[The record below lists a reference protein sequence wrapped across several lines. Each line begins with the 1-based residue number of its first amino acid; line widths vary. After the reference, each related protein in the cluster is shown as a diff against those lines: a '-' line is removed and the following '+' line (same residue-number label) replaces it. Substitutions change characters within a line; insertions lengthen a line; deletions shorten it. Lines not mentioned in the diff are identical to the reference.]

1 MSFIRAV
8 LFSIFVF
15 FPLLIINAL
24 QTLSILWKPFS
35 MKWFRRYNN
44 FWAHHYWS
52 YVGFMAKTF
61 GGISVNFIGDRLP
74 LHENALVLANH
85 QSAVDIVIQLIV
97 GRVYNR
103 LGDMKFFVKDVLKWV
118 PGPGWGMVFLE
129 CIFMKRNWS
138 EDRARVVEQL
148 RRFRKDKV
156 PVWVNIYPEGTRMKP
171 SKLASAQEFARKSG
185 QPVPRHVLIPR
196 VRGFLAT
203 LEGLEG
209 HLHAVYDLTIAY
221 PQHAPTLWD
230 LLSGQGT
237 PVTVEIKRY
246 PIESLPADE
255 EGRSTWLLKLY
266 QEKDRRLETLMSE
279 LRAYPKTLERR
290 GAEERAAEFAPGK

>member
-1 MSFIRAV
+1 MSFIRAI
-8 LFSIFVF
+8 LFSVF
-15 FPLLIINAL
+15 AFLPLLIINAF
-24 QTLSILWKPFS
+24 QMLSILWKPIS
-35 MKWFRRYNN
+35 LKWFRRYNN
-44 FWAHHYWS
+44 FWANLYWS
-52 YVGFMAKTF
+52 YVGYMAQTF
-61 GGISVNFIGDRLP
+61 GGISVKLIGDRLP
-74 LHENALVLANH
+74 YDENALVLANH
-85 QSAVDIVIQLIV
+85 QSAVDIVVQLIV

-148 RRFRKDKV
+148 RKFQKDRV
-156 PVWVNIYPEGTRMKP
+156 PVWVNIYPEGTRKKP
-171 SKLASAQEFARKSG
+171 GKLAAAQEFARKS
-185 QPVPRHVLIPR
+185 QLPVPRHVLIPR

-221 PQHAPTLWD
+221 PHRAPTLWD

-246 PIESLPADE
+246 PIESLPSDP
-255 EGRSTWLLKLY
+255 EGRSAWLLKLY
-266 QEKDRRLETLMSE
+266 QDKDQRLETLMAEIRPDPS
-279 LRAYPKTLERR
+279 LARQRA
-290 GAEERAAEFAPGK
+290 

>member
-1 MSFIRAV
+1 MSYIRAV
-8 LFSIFVF
+8 LFSVFVF
-15 FPLLIINAL
+15 LPLLIINAL

-35 MKWFRRYNN
+35 LKWFRRYNS

-61 GGISVNFIGDRLP
+61 GGMSVEITGDSLP
-74 LHENALVLANH
+74 HHENALVLANH
-85 QSAVDIVIQLIV
+85 QSAVDIVVQLIV
-97 GRVYNR
+97 GRTYDR

-138 EDRARVVEQL
+138 EDRARVVQQL
-148 RRFRKDKV
+148 RIFQKERV
-156 PVWVNIYPEGTRMKP
+156 PVWVNIYPEGTRLKP
-171 SKLASAQEFARKSG
+171 SKLAAAQDFARKSNL
-185 QPVPRHVLIPR
+185 PMPRHVLIPR

-203 LEGLEG
+203 IEGLEG

-221 PQHAPTLWD
+221 PHRAPTLWD

-246 PIESLPADE
+246 PIEDLPADE
-255 EGRSTWLLKLY
+255 EGRSAWLLKLY
-266 QEKDRRLETLMSE
+266 QDKDKRLETLMSQ
-279 LRAYPKTLERR
+279 LKP
-290 GAEERAAEFAPGK
+290 APGFTRQRA

>member
-8 LFSIFVF
+8 LFSVFVF
-15 FPLLIINAL
+15 LPLLLINAM

-35 MKWFRRYNN
+35 LKWFRRYNN

-52 YVGFMAKTF
+52 FVGMMAQTF
-61 GGISVNFIGDRLP
+61 GGITVNFKGDRLP
-74 LHENALVLANH
+74 YHENALVLANH
-85 QSAVDIVIQLIV
+85 QSAVDVVIQLIV

-103 LGDMKFFVKDVLKWV
+103 LGDMKFFVKDVLKWI

-148 RRFRKDKV
+148 RKFQKDRV
-156 PVWVNIYPEGTRMKP
+156 PVWVNIYPEGTRMKAN
-171 SKLASAQEFARKSG
+171 KLAAAQEFARKNQ

-221 PQHAPTLWD
+221 PHRAPSLWA

-246 PIESLPADE
+246 PIESLPADP
-255 EGRSTWLLKLY
+255 EGRSAWLLKLY
-266 QEKDRRLETLMSE
+266 KDKDQRLETLMDQ
-279 LRAYPKTLERR
+279 LRPAPSLAKQ
-290 GAEERAAEFAPGK
+290 RA